1 MACWQVD
8 FYRRPLQTPTGIPLW
23 ELVICD
29 PEQQFYYTT
38 FCPEPLATASW
49 LSQAL
54 ANCGQPLPDRVQVF
68 RPQSLGLLEVAC
80 QSLNVPLEATR
91 RTRALKEFLRQRA
104 AIYPT
109 LETYTGAAYD
119 PLVIEQPPPLPLPDD
134 IWGDYWQF
142 AAITPGELSQLMQYP
157 LRILSFEMDMLPE
170 ALGLSTNCPIPG
182 IILYGGRK
190 SLKLA
195 RWFQEQS
202 PYRLEFIRGEP
213 CGVILH
219 SGLRDRWVFLTF
231 VNAEIAAAGDVFRE
245 RLTQSQGLH
254 FLLIQPAE
262 NDTTYTALWL
272 LHPLEGYTEGLR
284 GG

>member
-1 MACWQVD
+1 MSYWQVD
-8 FYRRPLQTPTGIPLW
+8 FYRRPLKTPTGIDLW

-29 PEQQFYYTT
+29 PEQQFHYTA

-49 LSQAL
+49 LREAFC
-54 ANCGQPLPDRVQVF
+54 NCGQPLPERIQVF
-68 RPQSLGLLEVAC
+68 RPQSLGLIEAAC
-80 QSLNVPLEATR
+80 ESLKISLEATR
-91 RTRALKEFLRQRA
+91 RTRSLKDFLRQRVTE
-104 AIYPT
+104 YPS
-109 LETYTGAAYD
+109 LDTYTGAAYD
-119 PLVIEQPPPLPLPDD
+119 PLAIEQPPPLPLPDD

-142 AAITPGELSQLMQYP
+142 AAITPDQLNQLMLYP

-170 ALGLSTNCPIPG
+170 ALGLRSDCLIPG

-202 PYRLEFIRGEP
+202 PYRLEFVRGQP

-231 VNAEIAAAGDVFRE
+231 DNPEIAAAGDAFQQ
-245 RLTQSQGLH
+245 RLRDSQGLH
-254 FLLIQPAE
+254 FFLIQPEE

-272 LHPLEGYTEGLR
+272 LHPLEKTLPM
-284 GG
+284 

>member
-1 MACWQVD
+1 MSYWQVD

-29 PEQQFYYTT
+29 PQQQFYYTE
-38 FCPEPLATASW
+38 FCPEPLATSVW
-49 LSQAL
+49 LTQAFR
-54 ANCGQPLPDRVQVF
+54 NCGQPLPDRVQVF
-68 RPQSLGLLEVAC
+68 RPQSLGLIEVAC
-80 QSLNVPLEATR
+80 QRLKLPLEATR
-91 RTRALKEFLRQRA
+91 RTLALKQFLLQRA
-104 AIYPT
+104 AAYPS

-119 PLVIEQPPPLPLPDD
+119 PLAIDQPPPLPLPDD

-142 AAITPGELSQLMQYP
+142 AAISPDQLSQLMQYP

-170 ALGLSTNCPIPG
+170 NLGLASDCAIPG
-182 IILYGGRK
+182 IILYAGRK

-231 VNAEIAAAGDVFRE
+231 SNPEIAAAGDLFRD
-245 RLTQSQGLH
+245 RLARTQGLH
-254 FLLIQPAE
+254 FFLIQPAE

-272 LHPLEGYTEGLR
+272 LHPLEYQSSSDS
-284 GG
+284 